1 MNDYLH
7 LEQSDRKTRWNM
19 KSEICIISCGAKK
32 IWNTNPD
39 TPKTRAKDAYIGP
52 LFKKCKEYADT
63 LYPESWYILSDKYG
77 LIHPDTLISDYNTP
91 PSAIDGNRDF
101 IMFVSAQVS
110 KLKLNPAII
119 VTTTGQIHQSIIKAV
134 FTKSKIINPLSGLG
148 QGKRMQKI
156 NQILGEKK

>member
-1 MNDYLH
+1 
-7 LEQSDRKTRWNM
+7 M

-39 TPKTRAKDAYIGP
+39 APKTPAKDAYIGP

-63 LYPESWYILSDKYG
+63 LYSDSWYILSDKYG

-91 PSAIDGNRDF
+91 PSAIAGNQDF
-101 IMFVSAQVS
+101 IRFVSVQVS
-110 KLKLNPAII
+110 KLKLNPAIVI
-119 VTTTGQIHQSIIKAV
+119 TTTGQIHQSIIRSV
-134 FTKSKIINPLSGLG
+134 FMNSKIINPLSGLG

-156 NQILGEKK
+156 NQMLGEKK